1 MEDEIL
7 VEETENT
14 DELTVEEEAQ
24 EDAEVE
30 VEGENEEE
38 SKEESDTDTKA
49 EEEQVKTFTQEEV
62 NEIVSKRVA
71 RKEAR
76 LENRLRKEYEEK
88 YGQLERVVNAG
99 LGTNDVEEATSKL
112 SDYYTK
118 RGIKVPPRPEYSD
131 KDIEVLA
138 NAEAEDIISG
148 GYEDVK
154 EEVDRLASKDLD
166 SMSKSEKILFK
177 RLADQR
183 KIMEDERDLASIG
196 VSKRILEDEAFKE
209 YEKKLNPSLSLKEKY
224 EMYEAQKPKK
234 EVKKMGSMKG
244 NDESKV
250 KDYYSPEE
258 IARLS
263 DDELDNEQVWE
274 AVRRSMTRQS

>member
-1 MEDEIL
+1 MNEEIL
-7 VEETENT
+7 VDETENT
-14 DELTVEEEAQ
+14 EELPVEEETQ

-30 VEGENEEE
+30 EDGEN
-38 SKEESDTDTKA
+38 KEETQEEPETETKA

-62 NEIVSKRVA
+62 NEIVSKRIA

-99 LGTNDVEEATSKL
+99 LGTNDVEEATNKL
-112 SDYYTK
+112 SEYYTK
-118 RGIKVPPRPEYSD
+118 KGIKVPDRPEYSD
-131 KDIEVLA
+131 KDIEILA
-138 NAEAEDIISG
+138 TAEARDIIDD
-148 GYEDVK
+148 GYDAVK

-166 SMSKSEKILFK
+166 SMNKSEKILFK
-177 RLADQR
+177 KLADAR
-183 KIMEDERDLASIG
+183 KDMEAERDLASMGI
-196 VSKRILEDEAFKE
+196 SKKFLEDEDFRE

-234 EVKKMGSMKG
+234 ENKKMGSMKG
-244 NDESKV
+244 KDESKV
-250 KDYYSPEE
+250 KDYYSPDE
-258 IARLS
+258 IAKLS
-263 DDELDNEQVWE
+263 DDDLDNDQVWE

>member
-1 MEDEIL
+1 MEEEIL
-7 VEETENT
+7 VDETENT
-14 DELTVEEEAQ
+14 DELPVEEEAQ

-30 VEGENEEE
+30 EVEETEQTSDEE
-38 SKEESDTDTKA
+38 STEDTEA
-49 EEEQVKTFTQEEV
+49 EKKQEKLFTQEEV
-62 NEIVSKRVA
+62 DEIVSKRTA

-76 LENRLRKEYEEK
+76 LENRLRKEYEAK

-99 LGTNDVEEATSKL
+99 LGTKDVEEATSKL

-118 RGIKVPPRPEYSD
+118 KGIQVPPRPEYSD
-131 KDIEVLA
+131 KDLEVLA
-138 NAEAEDIISG
+138 NAEADDIISG
-148 GYEDVK
+148 GYEDIV
-154 EEVDRLASKDLD
+154 EEVERLAKKDLD

-183 KIMEDERDLASIG
+183 KIMEDEKDLASIG
-196 VSKRILEDEAFKE
+196 VSRKLLEDEEFKE

-234 EVKKMGSMKG
+234 QIKKMGSMKG
-244 NDESKV
+244 KEESKV
-250 KDYYSPEE
+250 KNYYSPDE

-263 DDELDNEQVWE
+263 DEELDNEQVWE
-274 AVRRSMTRQS
+274 AVRKSMTSQS

>member
-1 MEDEIL
+1 MEEEIL
-7 VEETENT
+7 VDEAENT
-14 DELTVEEEAQ
+14 DELTVEEEVQ

-30 VEGENEEE
+30 EEGEAEEKSEEE
-38 SKEESDTDTKA
+38 PKDDTKA
-49 EEEQVKTFTQEEV
+49 EGEQVKTFTQEEV

-118 RGIKVPPRPEYSD
+118 KGIQVPPRPEYSD
-131 KDIEVLA
+131 KDLETLA
-138 NAEAEDIISG
+138 NAEADDIISG
-148 GYEDVK
+148 GYEDIV
-154 EEVDRLASKDLD
+154 EEVERLARKDLD

-183 KIMEDERDLASIG
+183 KIIEDEKDLASIG
-196 VSKRILEDEAFKE
+196 VSNKILDDEEFKE
-209 YEKKLNPSLSLKEKY
+209 YSKKLNPSLSLKEKY

-234 EVKKMGSMKG
+234 QVKQMGSMKG
-244 NDESKV
+244 KDESKV
-250 KDYYSPEE
+250 KDYYSPDE
-258 IARLS
+258 IMRLS
-263 DDELDNEQVWE
+263 DEELDNEQVWE